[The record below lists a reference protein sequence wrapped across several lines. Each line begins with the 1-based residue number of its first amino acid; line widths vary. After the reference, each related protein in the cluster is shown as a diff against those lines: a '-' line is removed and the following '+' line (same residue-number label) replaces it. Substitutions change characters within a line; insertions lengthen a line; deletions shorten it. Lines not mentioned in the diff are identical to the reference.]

1 MVTVHLQYCGLLT
14 FCPLFSETLKS
25 THLPL
30 LLFAD
35 FILF

>member
-14 FCPLFSETLKS
+14 FCPPFSEILKS
-25 THLPL
+25 IHLPL